1 MKTLTLFSLLAA
13 MTATSVMA
21 DPAQQSQTPPLPL
34 QQVAD
39 TLNIAPRVEGEVL
52 QLPVL
57 PDAQVTFLGA
67 DYEQLI
73 LPNGRVQ
80 KPLADTR
87 VKVSFTVSRG
97 RETVISRDYDVVV
110 PGLET
115 PAAGANPRPFV
126 FPELLNWVGGTGSYQ
141 LGKEVRIAGASPK
154 LAGLLADE
162 LNTLFG
168 RTVRVVPV
176 GEPADFTF
184 STCKDARLD
193 DEGYTLSITNGG
205 VAVAANTQTGHFW
218 ATRSLMQ
225 MLSTNANALPC
236 GKALDVPRYKVR
248 GFLLDVGRLPIP
260 MPYLYEVVKYM
271 AWYKMNDL
279 HIHLNDNF
287 IFLEDYVKA
296 GRDPLKEAYSAFR
309 LESNV
314 VGENG
319 QKLTADDLSYTKA
332 EFRDFIAFANAYG
345 VKIIPEFDTPA
356 HALAFTK
363 VRPDLIYKSHNLRG
377 AEMLDATNPATREF
391 VEGVF
396 NEYLLPQGG
405 APAVFEGCDVMH
417 VGADE
422 FHGDAE
428 HYRSYASWILDMVQ
442 RKGYTPRIWGSLNE
456 KKGKT
461 PVYGKGA
468 QMNLWNGSWS
478 KAWDSINQGFDVINT
493 TDGALYIVPFA
504 PYYRMDWN
512 QAWIYAHWR
521 VNEIAG
527 QVVPSGHPQMLGAA
541 FGIWNDMIDLRYVGY
556 SAYDIW
562 NMFTS
567 SVDILAG
574 KLWGCDTPDVGYDA
588 HIQRLK
594 TVGNVP
600 GINPGYLWQDG
611 AVYVCTPA
619 SLPCKIARPAMGP
632 NYTMTME
639 VQMDAAPVAGE
650 EQVLLKSPEGVFC
663 AALKDGTIGFR
674 RDDSMEF
681 SYNCKLP
688 VGKRVVLQLVGE
700 PGRTQLYVD
709 GVRCEK
715 CTLPRF
721 PNNTEG
727 IINTFVLPLDEVG
740 TSFKGKVYR
749 LEVKHTKPAGPTP
762 DPNRK

>member
-21 DPAQQSQTPPLPL
+21 EAVQQSQPLPL

-39 TLNIAPRVEGEVL
+39 SLNIAPRVEGDVL

-73 LPNGRVQ
+73 RPDGRVQ

-115 PAAGANPRPFV
+115 PVTGANPRPFV
-126 FPELLNWVGGTGSYQ
+126 FPELLNWVGGTGAYQ
-141 LGKEVRIAGASPK
+141 LGEEVRIAGASPEW
-154 LAGLLADE
+154 AGVLADE
-162 LNTLFG
+162 FKTLLG
-168 RTVRVVPV
+168 RKVRLVQA
-176 GEPADFTF
+176 GEAADFAF
-184 STCKDARLD
+184 ALCKDARLGE
-193 DEGYTLSITNGG
+193 EGYTLSTTKEG
-205 VAVAANTQTGHFW
+205 VSIAANTSTGHFW

-225 MLSTNANALPC
+225 MLSTNANTLPC

-260 MPYLYEVVKYM
+260 MPYLHEVVKYM
-271 AWYKMNDL
+271 AWFKMNDL

-296 GRDPLKEAYSAFR
+296 GRNPLKEAYSAFR

-314 VGENG
+314 VGKNG

-332 EFRDFIAFANAYG
+332 EFRNLIKTAHAYG
-345 VKIIPEFDTPA
+345 VKIVPEFDTPA

-363 VRPDLIYKSHNLRG
+363 VRPDLIYKSNNLRG
-377 AEMLDATNPATREF
+377 SEMLDATNPATRDF

-396 NEYLLPQGG
+396 NEYLLPQDG

-422 FHGDAE
+422 FHGAAE
-428 HYRSYASWILDMVQ
+428 HYRSYAAWILDMVQ

-461 PVYGKGA
+461 PVCGKGA
-468 QMNLWNGSWS
+468 QMNLWNGSWA

-541 FGIWNDMIDLRYVGY
+541 FGIWNDMIDLRYAGY

-567 SVDILAG
+567 SVDVLAG
-574 KLWGCDTPDVGYDA
+574 KFWGCDVPDVNYDA
-588 HIQRLK
+588 HRKRLK
-594 TVGNVP
+594 VIDAVP
-600 GINPGYLWQDG
+600 GINPGYLWKDG
-611 AVYVCTPA
+611 AGYACVPTKLPFKMAQA
-619 SLPCKIARPAMGP
+619 SMGP
-632 NYTMTME
+632 NYTLTME
-639 VQMDAAPVAGE
+639 VQMDETPAAGE
-650 EQVLLKSPEGVFC
+650 EQILLKSPEGVFC

-674 RDDSMEF
+674 RSDSMEF

-700 PGRTQLYVD
+700 PGRTRLYVD
-709 GVRCEK
+709 GVACEK
-715 CTLPRF
+715 CTLTRF
-721 PNNTEG
+721 HNNSEG